1 MRLISILLF
10 FLISLFNVV
19 LADEGMLIPL
29 VLKAFESDMQARG
42 MKLSAEDIYSINQA
56 SLKDAIFQFG
66 GGCTA
71 ELVSSQGLLLTNHHC
86 GYSQI
91 QSHSSLEHDYLKNGF
106 WAKNNGEELPNPG
119 LTATRI
125 VRIEDVT
132 DLVLAG
138 VSGKT
143 DQTLIATNISA
154 LVKKAIEGTHYE
166 AEIKAFDYGNSYYL
180 MVMTIK

>member
-66 GGCTA
+66 GGCT
-71 ELVSSQGLLLTNHHC
+71 
-86 GYSQI
+86 
-91 QSHSSLEHDYLKNGF
+91 
-106 WAKNNGEELPNPG
+106 
-119 LTATRI
+119 
-125 VRIEDVT
+125 
-132 DLVLAG
+132 
-138 VSGKT
+138 
-143 DQTLIATNISA
+143 
-154 LVKKAIEGTHYE
+154 
-166 AEIKAFDYGNSYYL
+166 EIGRAH
-180 MVMTIK
+180 V